1 MVVSTY
7 ERDKWAKKY
16 EQQNLKMCM
25 QASSWLFKTSIKR
38 ADSAARKRIEK
49 RFLITC
55 QRKA

>member
-1 MVVSTY
+1 MSETSGQ
-7 ERDKWAKKY
+7 KKY

-38 ADSAARKRIEK
+38 ADSAARKKVEK